1 VTKVLVVDDEP
12 TMLRILRIEL
22 RGHGYEVITANGGH
36 KAIEVSARSRPDVV
50 LLDLGLPDMDGLT
63 VIRSIRAWS
72 GVPIIVISG
81 RPETSHKIDALDAGA
96 DDYITKPFNIDELL
110 ARIRASSRRDLRDI
124 SPPVQIGEHTV
135 DLHAHTITKSSTSGD
150 QASESVHLTATEWAL
165 LELLVSHPGQLVRQ
179 DHLLHAIRGPD
190 AREDKAYLR
199 QFMGQIRRKLEPDPS
214 RPRFLLTELGMG
226 YRFVPGP
233 PPGVEPGHS

>member
-12 TMLRILRIEL
+12 AMLRILRVAL
-22 RGHGYEVITANGGH
+22 RGHGYEVVTATGGH

-63 VIRSIRAWS
+63 VIRGIRAWS
-72 GVPIIVISG
+72 GVPIIVVSG
-81 RPETSHKIDALDAGA
+81 RPETSYKIDALDAGA
-96 DDYITKPFNIDELL
+96 DDYITKPFDIGELL

-135 DLHAHTITKSSTSGD
+135 DLHAHTITKPSTSGD
-150 QASESVHLTATEWAL
+150 QVSESVHLTATEWAL

-179 DHLLHAIRGPD
+179 DLLLHALRGPD
-190 AREDKAYLR
+190 AREDKSYLR

-226 YRFVPGP
+226 YRFVPRP
-233 PPGVEPGHS
+233 PPGAEPGHS